1 MKKKN
6 DTRKLTVKCD
16 FLYALALMPLTPCE
30 YKCVLVTLE
39 LGECNQ
45 AELSNKLG
53 IAPQNINRAVT
64 RLERFE
70 LLIRTK
76 TLGRNVYFTVNTNFQ
91 FDDFD
96 KDQLKLSI

>member
-1 MKKKN
+1 MKK
-6 DTRKLTVKCD
+6 DDLRKFTVKRN
-16 FLYALALMPLTPCE
+16 FLCSLALMPLTPCE

-39 LGECNQ
+39 LCECTQ
-45 AELSNKLG
+45 AELSNRLG
-53 IAPQNINRAVT
+53 IARQNINKAVA
-64 RLERFE
+64 RLESFE

-96 KDQLKLSI
+96 KDQLKLPI